1 MTPPQSALAAH
12 GPEAEAVLQLTLVMT
27 VGAAAILALVVVLA
41 LLAVRAPRPWLARPS
56 TIVGLG
62 IAFPAVTL
70 VALVAYATLSVTR
83 PYTDEAPA
91 VRVELV
97 GHQWW
102 WEVRYLD
109 ASGASE
115 FATAN
120 EIHVPAG
127 RPVEVALVSAD
138 VLHSFWVPSLAGKL
152 DLVPGRRNT
161 LVIAARSPGT
171 YGGQC
176 AEYCGG
182 PHGQMRLLVVAT
194 PPAEFERWRAAQRAP
209 AHEPAQPQAARGK
222 ALFEETC
229 AACHTV
235 RGTRAAGAL
244 GPDLTHVA
252 GRATLAAGN
261 LANDPAGR
269 ARWIASGQHVKPG
282 NLMPEFRSL
291 APEELAALDA
301 YLGALR

>member
-1 MTPPQSALAAH
+1 MNPPQSALAAH
-12 GPEAEAVLQLTLVMT
+12 GPEADAVLQLTLVMT
-27 VGAAAILALVVVLA
+27 AGAAAILALVVVLA
-41 LLAVRAPRPWLARPS
+41 LLALRAPRPWLARPA
-56 TIVGLG
+56 TIVALG
-62 IAFPAVTL
+62 IAFPTVTL
-70 VALVAYATLSVTR
+70 VALVAYATITVSR
-83 PYTDEAPA
+83 PYTDERPA
-91 VRVELV
+91 ARIEVV

-109 ASGASE
+109 AKGARD
-115 FATAN
+115 FVTAN

-127 RPVEVALVSAD
+127 RPVELALVSGD

-161 LVIAARSPGT
+161 LVIGARDAGV

-182 PHGQMRLLVVAT
+182 PHGQMRLLVVAS
-194 PPAEFERWRAAQRAP
+194 PPAAFEQWREAQRAP
-209 AHEPAQPQAARGK
+209 AQPAANSAAARGK
-222 ALFEETC
+222 TLFAEIC

-235 RGTRAAGAL
+235 RGTGALGTL

-252 GRATLAAGN
+252 GRAMLAGS

-269 ARWIASGQHVKPG
+269 ARWIVSGQHVKPG
-282 NLMPEFRSL
+282 NLMPEFRAL
-291 APEELAALDA
+291 AGAELEALAA
-301 YLGALR
+301 YLATLR